1 MKGFVQICI
10 VVAALAS
17 SGACSPRDPLAGL
30 SSEDKL
36 FLLADTQT
44 NAPFLG
50 QPLDNGP
57 LNCYPQRM
65 NQGYALIDTEN
76 ALWLDSIRPSGVE
89 RHKILA
95 VSPTD
100 GGFVVKAKNGVGVN
114 FELLI
119 EQKDNDIAM
128 ISWDGAPAEIYR
140 RCPNIQVWRGRSSF
154 MSGAWRLKKIS
165 KPSLNRIMRARRLS

>member
-36 FLLADTQT
+36 FLFADTQT

-65 NQGYALIDTEN
+65 NQGYALVDTEN
-76 ALWLDSIRPSGVE
+76 TLWLDSIRPTGVE
-89 RHKILA
+89 RHKILS
-95 VSPTD
+95 VSTVEN
-100 GGFVVKAKNGVGVN
+100 GFVVKAKNGVGIT

-119 EQKDNDIAM
+119 DKKERDLAM
-128 ISWDGAPAEIYR
+128 ISWDNAPAELYR
-140 RCPNIQVWRGRSSF
+140 RCPNMG
-154 MSGAWRLKKIS
+154 G
-165 KPSLNRIMRARRLS
+165 